1 LLTVVVKLAFN
12 QKNFKILIIVPLA
25 LLTIPILAFLFV
37 PTFKN
42 KVTNTIEDINQI
54 GVKGSAGNYSIAGR
68 VVSYQAAWEILKKS
82 PIIGS
87 GIGNLK
93 QEVHR
98 SYKENFPEVIGEG
111 TGILMPH
118 NQFLYWL
125 TALGV
130 LGLILVVIG
139 FYSPL
144 LLVNQSFL
152 LLSLHFIILSIS
164 FLFEATLETQ
174 TGQVFSLVFVYLPL
188 MHFKSNTR

>member
-1 LLTVVVKLAFN
+1 
-12 QKNFKILIIVPLA
+12 VPLA

-42 KVTNTIEDINQI
+42 KIINTIEDINQI
-54 GVKGSAGNYSIAGR
+54 GVKGSAGNYSISGR
-68 VVSYQAAWEILKKS
+68 IVSYQAAWETLKKS

-87 GIGNLK
+87 GIGNLR
-93 QEVHR
+93 QEIHQ

-130 LGLILVVIG
+130 LGLFLVVIG

-144 LLVNQSFL
+144 LL
-152 LLSLHFIILSIS
+152 
-164 FLFEATLETQ
+164 
-174 TGQVFSLVFVYLPL
+174 
-188 MHFKSNTR
+188 